1 MKKYLIIGIV
11 SILLS
16 QLSAQ
21 DRKFGI
27 SVESQ
32 FMRVSSSF
40 GFDRIGLNGSLGIDY
55 QFSDKLYAGAYF
67 MQMTDISKR
76 DNSVYLIQGKVID
89 ISSAKFTNLGFY
101 AGFKL
106 YEEEKL
112 SISPELRIG
121 YGMFEAK
128 SAIRSWDDDLRSNML
143 TITPR
148 IMSSYKVCDFMSAG
162 LSAGYML
169 PIYTGDVKL
178 DEYDMQNINIGVFLK
193 LHLK

>member
-1 MKKYLIIGIV
+1 MEKYLTIGIV
-11 SILLS
+11 SILMS

-21 DRKFGI
+21 DRKFGV

-32 FMRVSSSF
+32 FMKVSSTL
-40 GFDRIGLNGSLGIDY
+40 GFKRLGLNGSLGIDY
-55 QFSDKLYAGAYF
+55 QFSDKFYAGAYF

-101 AGFKL
+101 AGYKL

-112 SISPELRIG
+112 SISPEVRIG
-121 YGMFEAK
+121 YGMFQAK
-128 SAIRSWDDDLRSNML
+128 SAIRSWDDDLMSNML
-143 TITPR
+143 TFTPR
-148 IMSSYKVCDFMSAG
+148 IMSSYKLCDFMSAG

-178 DEYDMQNINIGVFLK
+178 NEYDMQNINIGAFLK

>member
-1 MKKYLIIGIV
+1 MKKIKLIVII

-16 QLSAQ
+16 QVSAQ

-27 SVESQ
+27 MVESQ
-32 FMRVSSSF
+32 FMKVSSSF

-55 QFSDKLYAGAYF
+55 QFSHKFYAGAYF
-67 MQMTDISKR
+67 MQMADISKR

-89 ISSAKFTNLGFY
+89 ISSSKFTNLGFY
-101 AGFKL
+101 GGYKL

-112 SISPELRIG
+112 SISPELRVG

-128 SAIRSWDDDLRSNML
+128 SAIRSWNDDLRSNMF
-143 TITPR
+143 TFTPR
-148 IMSSYKVCDFMSAG
+148 IITSYKVCDFMCAG

-178 DEYDMQNINIGVFLK
+178 DAYDMQNINIGAFLR
-193 LHLK
+193 LNLK